1 MPNEKPYDQPDSH
14 EHDHGDNHHHAADHS
29 NTHNHERYTSEH
41 PDAYTHT
48 HDNDHNH
55 SHDHDPTHDNDHDSD
70 QTHDHH
76 NHDHNHDHSHGFGHH
91 HHPINLKQ
99 VNRAFII
106 GIALNFLFVVIEVFA
121 GLNIHSLSLL
131 SDAGHN
137 LADVASLAMALIAN
151 RLLRVRA
158 TDKYTYGFKKTTIL
172 VALLNAAI
180 LLISLGAI
188 GYEALHRLMNPEPTL
203 PGKIISLVAAI
214 GIAINALTAM
224 LFFRSKDS
232 DLNVRGAF
240 LHLLSDAIVSAGLV
254 IGGLVIYY
262 TQLNW
267 IDPALSLVIAI
278 IILYSTWQLL
288 RDSLRL
294 SLDGVPSGI
303 EISKIKE
310 AIGKMKDVKD
320 FHHIHV
326 WAISTTENA
335 LTAHLVV
342 DRSCTMESI
351 ENLKHRIK
359 HELLHRN
366 IQHATLEVELSDN
379 PCAEPDCGDAPQ

>member
-1 MPNEKPYDQPDSH
+1 A
-14 EHDHGDNHHHAADHS
+14 HA
-29 NTHNHERYTSEH
+29 
-41 PDAYTHT
+41 
-48 HDNDHNH
+48 
-55 SHDHDPTHDNDHDSD
+55 
-70 QTHDHH
+70 
-76 NHDHNHDHSHGFGHH
+76 HGFGHH
-91 HHPINLKQ
+91 HHPINLEQ
-99 VNRAFII
+99 VNRAFVI
-106 GIALNFLFVVIEVFA
+106 GIILNFLFVVIEVVV
-121 GLNIHSLSLL
+121 GLDIHSLSLL

-137 LADVASLAMALIAN
+137 LADVASLAMALVAI

-180 LLISLGAI
+180 LLLSLGAI
-188 GYEALHRLMNPEPTL
+188 GYEALHRLMTPETAL
-203 PGKIISLVAAI
+203 PGKTISVVAAI
-214 GIAINALTAM
+214 GIGINALTAM
-224 LFFRSKDS
+224 LFFRNKES

-254 IGGLVIYY
+254 IGGLVIFY
-262 TQLNW
+262 THLYW
-267 IDPALSLVIAI
+267 IDPALSLVIAV

-294 SLDGVPSGI
+294 SLDGVPAGI
-303 EISKIKE
+303 EIGKIKE
-310 AIGKMKDVKD
+310 SISRMNDVID

-342 DRSCTMESI
+342 DKTCSMPLI
-351 ENLKHRIK
+351 EQLKHRIK

-366 IQHATLEVELSDN
+366 IQHATLEVEWSDS
-379 PCAEPDCGDAPQ
+379 PCDEPDCE